1 MPNIIKK
8 RSLPRKEIKK
18 KSKEFLI
25 REAKYLA
32 MLPIHQLLN
41 KIKWDERENPEN
53 YSIFYLDRVLNKLI
67 EIPYTKIKKLEGSF
81 MILDIENL
89 PKVFGVENRK
99 IFNNEEETNSISQK

>member
-1 MPNIIKK
+1 LPNIIKK

-41 KIKWDERENPEN
+41 KIKWDKRENPSE
-53 YSIFYLDRVLNKLI
+53 YSIFYLDRILNKLI
-67 EIPYTKIKKLEGSF
+67 QIPYAKIKKLEGSF
-81 MILDIENL
+81 MVLENEDETNIPL
-89 PKVFGVENRK
+89 HRVKKVMK
-99 IFNNEEETNSISQK
+99 NNEVVWERK